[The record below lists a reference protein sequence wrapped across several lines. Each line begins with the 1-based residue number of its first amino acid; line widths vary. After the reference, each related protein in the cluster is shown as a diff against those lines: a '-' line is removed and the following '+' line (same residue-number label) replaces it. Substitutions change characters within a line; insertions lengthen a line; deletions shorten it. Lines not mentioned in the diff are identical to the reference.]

1 MVVDS
6 GVSRMIDVVDGGNG
20 VSEVEDGIEVV
31 LVVVVVVE
39 VVVVIVVVDGVEVL
53 VEVDKVFVLS
63 PVLGDWLDKVTVVIG

>member
-31 LVVVVVVE
+31 LVVVVE
-39 VVVVIVVVDGVEVL
+39 VVVVIVVDGVEVL
-53 VEVDKVFVLS
+53 VEVDKVLVLS
-63 PVLGDWLDKVTVVIG
+63 PVLGDWLDKVTVVIS

>member
-20 VSEVEDGIEVV
+20 VSKVEDGIEVV
-31 LVVVVVVE
+31 LVE

-53 VEVDKVFVLS
+53 VEVDKVLVLS

>member
-6 GVSRMIDVVDGGNG
+6 GVSRMINVVDGGNG

-39 VVVVIVVVDGVEVL
+39 VVVVIVVDGVEVL
-53 VEVDKVFVLS
+53 VEVDKVLVLS

>member
-31 LVVVVVVE
+31 LVVVVE
-39 VVVVIVVVDGVEVL
+39 VVVVIVVDGVEVL
-53 VEVDKVFVLS
+53 VEVDKVLVLS